1 MSPWVTSVE
10 ESTEGDQID
19 RRGDLI
25 EGFNPWAL
33 GVTGVPS
40 HPTLRPA
47 ELGHPEPPRPMPR
60 LCLFGYD
67 LSMSELSHEHKLS
80 SDIGT
85 ALIEHLFEDRVSA
98 LRDYD
103 WEETDDPYAD
113 PIAVRKSD
121 GVRFEIE
128 VDVWVRELSPKRPPE
143 EVVELPPLDPDQ
155 PGLFNA
161 ES

>member
-1 MSPWVTSVE
+1 MS
-10 ESTEGDQID
+10 G
-19 RRGDLI
+19 
-25 EGFNPWAL
+25 
-33 GVTGVPS
+33 
-40 HPTLRPA
+40 
-47 ELGHPEPPRPMPR
+47 
-60 LCLFGYD
+60 
-67 LSMSELSHEHKLS
+67 LSHTQKLS

-85 ALIEHLFEDRVSA
+85 ELIEHLFNDRVHT
-98 LRDYD
+98 LRDYT

-128 VDVWVRELSPKRPPE
+128 VEVWVRELSPQRPPE
-143 EVVELPPLDPDQ
+143 EVVELPPMDPDQ